1 MDLREKRENFSLIKL
16 LAKFS
21 EPVLKWEK
29 RHEWRTF
36 KSYSFQDHLRVKFIH
51 VIRKASTLNIMLCS
65 AFLGKI
71 FKVTGS
77 CLTFQ
82 VRFFSIILINSI
94 QPKKRTRKLFYSN
107 YVDFF
112 SLDLSFEVE
121 RRVCFH
127 VQFLNRWHPYRIY
140 TSWMFEFCAC
150 IGNI

>member
-71 FKVTGS
+71 FKVTVRSGELLISLS
-77 CLTFQ
+77 CK
-82 VRFFSIILINSI
+82 VVIIRISPVI
-94 QPKKRTRKLFYSN
+94 AKTQCFYTTKL
-107 YVDFF
+107 
-112 SLDLSFEVE
+112 
-121 RRVCFH
+121 
-127 VQFLNRWHPYRIY
+127 W
-140 TSWMFEFCAC
+140 
-150 IGNI
+150 